1 MNWEAFGA
9 IAELVAA
16 AAVVISLLYVSLQ
29 LRAGR
34 RELQTSTR
42 DSVFRQLQEFNHVV
56 MGDPDLA
63 DIFQRGSADMNALE
77 PGEKAR
83 YTHTMYSFFK
93 VFENMHLHYL
103 DGSVPAEL
111 WEANMPMLVLYGT
124 QPGGRQYWEQRRA
137 AFDPR
142 FVAVLEGLGSSSM
155 PTALE
160 LSGRDQP

>member
-42 DSVFRQLQEFNHVV
+42 DSVLRQFQEFNHVL
-56 MGDPDLA
+56 MGDPTLA
-63 DIFQRGSADMNALE
+63 DIFQRGSADIAALE
-77 PGEKAR
+77 EKEKPR

-93 VFENMHLHYL
+93 VFENLHLHHL
-103 DGSVPAEL
+103 DGSVPTEL
-111 WEANMPMLVLYGT
+111 WEANMPMLVLYAT
-124 QPGGRQYWEQRRA
+124 QPGARTYWEQRRE

-142 FVAVLEGLGSSSM
+142 FVGVLEGLGSSSM

-160 LSGRDQP
+160 LSGRELP